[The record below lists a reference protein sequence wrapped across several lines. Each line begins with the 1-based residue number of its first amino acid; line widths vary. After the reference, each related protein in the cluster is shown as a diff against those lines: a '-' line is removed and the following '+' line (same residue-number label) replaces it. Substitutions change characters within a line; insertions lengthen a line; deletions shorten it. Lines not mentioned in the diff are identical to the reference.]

1 MVDYYHI
8 LSFYLLIISYYYI
21 HVYRP
26 ETEEYG
32 ISSFVFRARRPFH
45 PERLMEFINT
55 ELASNSDDDDDDD
68 DEIVENDDKRS
79 SNIHKESSD
88 ETLPIPSLTTPTV
101 LRSKGFFWLATR
113 YKENLQ
119 WSQAGGLFR
128 ISPGGYWWVDTPKEL
143 WPEGS
148 EEVAQIMA
156 DFDTANVELGDR
168 RYVFILFYE

>member
-1 MVDYYHI
+1 MRILISISLYVYIFILCGCVHI
-8 LSFYLLIISYYYI
+8 C
-21 HVYRP
+21 RP

-45 PERLMEFINT
+45 PQRLMDFINT
-55 ELASNSDDDDDDD
+55 ELASASDDDDDDED
-68 DEIVENDDKRS
+68 DEASGDENGGNTS
-79 SNIHKESSD
+79 ENHKNGSVD
-88 ETLPIPSLTTPTV
+88 AAASLLTPTPTV

-128 ISPGGYWWVDTPKEL
+128 ISPGGYWWVDTPREL
-143 WPEGS
+143 WPEGR

-156 DFDTANVELGDR
+156 DFDPVDAELGDR
-168 RYVFILFYE
+168 R